1 MGIYGTIVRTG
12 IALVMVP
19 AVLFGYLVLAGTV
32 FAPTGLVLWL
42 GLIAGLASGLA
53 GSALE
58 SYGGFRRDRV
68 TRLVTW
74 TLVTAVI
81 LYLFRW
87 LVPVLPLTFL
97 GSLVAGLLVG
107 VVEAAVSSQFAAR

>member
-1 MGIYGTIVRTG
+1 MGLYGTMVRTG

-19 AVLFGYLVLAGTV
+19 AILFGYMVLAGPV
-32 FAPTGLVLWL
+32 LGVTGAVLWL

-53 GSALE
+53 GSAVE

-68 TRLVTW
+68 TRLFTW

-81 LYLFRW
+81 LYFFRW
-87 LVPVLPLTFL
+87 IVPVLPLTFL
-97 GSLVAGLLVG
+97 GTLVAGLLVG
-107 VVEAAVSSQFAAR
+107 VVEAAVSPQFAAR